1 MSVTININLM
11 PEDVADDDP
20 FDVDTTEDEQ
30 DELFDE
36 DELEHP

>member
-20 FDVDTTEDEQ
+20 VDVDTTEDEE
-30 DELFDE
+30 DDLADE
-36 DELEHP
+36 DELDHP

>member
-20 FDVDTTEDEQ
+20 VDVDTSEDEE
-30 DELFDE
+30 DELFDQ